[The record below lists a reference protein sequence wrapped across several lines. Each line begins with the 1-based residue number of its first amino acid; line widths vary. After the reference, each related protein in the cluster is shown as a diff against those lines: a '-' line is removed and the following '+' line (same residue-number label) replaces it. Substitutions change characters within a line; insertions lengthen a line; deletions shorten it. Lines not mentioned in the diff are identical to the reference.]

1 MTRSP
6 ESARPAPADT
16 DLSPERLAAW
26 VMGFVV
32 KQRGS
37 WEEGELATVHDWLRF
52 RGFGVTLEEL
62 AAMARSAREEFLR
75 RPLALYVCQGSECG
89 RFNPMGLSEEA
100 RTEAERR
107 YGCPVSFTDC
117 QGACTYAPVAT
128 LRQGRTVRRICALEP
143 PVLQGEPPEATA

>member
-1 MTRSP
+1 MQPT
-6 ESARPAPADT
+6 ESALPSPAGD
-16 DLSPERLAAW
+16 DFSPERLAAW

-37 WEEGELATVHDWLRF
+37 WETDELATLLDWLQF
-52 RGFGVTLEEL
+52 RGFAVTADEL
-62 AAMARSAREEFLR
+62 AVIARAAREEFRR

-89 RFNPMGLSEEA
+89 RFNAIGLTDEA
-100 RTEAERR
+100 RAEAERR

-128 LRQGRTVRRICALEP
+128 LREGRTIRRISALEAGP
-143 PVLQGEPPEATA
+143 WRENAPDSPA

>member
-1 MTRSP
+1 MQPP
-6 ESARPAPADT
+6 EPAIPKPSGADR
-16 DLSPERLAAW
+16 SPERLAAW

-37 WEEGELATVHDWLRF
+37 WEPGELATLHDWLRF
-52 RGFGVTLEEL
+52 RGFVVSLEEL

-89 RFNPMGLSEEA
+89 RFNPIGLSDEA
-100 RTEAERR
+100 RADAERR

-117 QGACTYAPVAT
+117 QGACTYAPVAA
-128 LRQGRTVRRICALEP
+128 LREGRSIRRICALET
-143 PVLQGEPPEATA
+143 PVPQAEPQDPTA